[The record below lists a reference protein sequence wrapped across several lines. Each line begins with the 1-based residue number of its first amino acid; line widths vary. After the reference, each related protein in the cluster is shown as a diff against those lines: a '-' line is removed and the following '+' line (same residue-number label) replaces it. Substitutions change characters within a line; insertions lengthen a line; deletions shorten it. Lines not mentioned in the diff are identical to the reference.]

1 MGKEKDL
8 FNGLDIE
15 EVENSSNETT
25 EEMNI
30 EIPRPQDDSQNEQ
43 EDNTQE
49 NQAIADG
56 DNTQESD
63 NKINKKLAD
72 EIKNLREQLKEI
84 GIFFDDAD
92 RKDIF
97 NYAKAKNSFNEILND
112 QKNLFEGMKVSFS
125 GDERVLNFLK
135 PMEENI
141 PKIENFFSAIMS
153 FFVSPPSKE
162 FLELTNASLLMHK
175 IYSDFAKFSE
185 DFNEINLN
193 EQFDNQKLLF
203 QKHLREIANFTKT
216 VDAKLEFIAERYYNF
231 GNDMATMQ
239 QDQLN
244 GFDTQLKDYVKNSK
258 LAIEKISTALKF
270 MKGGLIGLII
280 TTVILCIVSGGLF
293 GYAWSKK
300 QELNDIYAKSEQLE
314 NIKVI
319 TDKENVIFEFP
330 NNAEFIQKDNVKQIK
345 LNN

>member
-30 EIPRPQDDSQNEQ
+30 EIPQPQDDSQNEQ

-49 NQAIADG
+49 NQAIADS

-63 NKINKKLAD
+63 NKIDKKLAD

-84 GIFFDDAD
+84 GIFFDNAE

-244 GFDTQLKDYVKNSK
+244 GFDTQLKV
-258 LAIEKISTALKF
+258 